1 MRLRVRSGATA
12 AAAVAVLLLGASPA
26 WAQETEPPKQPAW
39 EFSAGA
45 MAYLVPDDADF
56 LSPAF
61 KADHDW
67 LHLEA
72 RYNYEGKKTAS
83 AWIGYRFSTGETFQL
98 EVIPMLGGVF
108 GDTDGVAPGLELSLS
123 YKKLDFYSEAEYV
136 FASAGKDESLFYA
149 WSELGF
155 SPTAW
160 LRLGL
165 AGQRTRLYQTELELQ
180 RGFFVGLSGAHVDFT
195 TYVFNLGWE
204 DPTVVLSLV
213 VSF

>member
-1 MRLRVRSGATA
+1 MATAGATA
-12 AAAVAVLLLGASPA
+12 VAGLFLVASLA
-26 WAQETEPPKQPAW
+26 SAQETEPPKRPTW

-45 MAYLVPDDADF
+45 MAYLVPDEADF

-72 RYNYEGKKTAS
+72 RYNYEGKSTAS
-83 AWIGYRFSTGETFQL
+83 AWIGFRFSAGETL
-98 EVIPMLGGVF
+98 EFEAIPMLGGVF
-108 GDTDGVAPGLELSLS
+108 GDTDGIAPGLELSLT
-123 YKKLDFYSEAEYV
+123 YRKFDFYSETEYV
-136 FASAGKDESLFYA
+136 FTSSGQDDSFFYA

-155 SPTAW
+155 SPTDW

-165 AGQRTRLYQTELELQ
+165 AGQRTRLYQAELELQ
-180 RGFFVGLSGAHVDFT
+180 RGFFVGVSGGHVDFT
-195 TYVFNLGWE
+195 TCVFNLGWE